1 VRLVLMLLTAL
12 ASFVSAEETTDREY
26 LPSIDAAD
34 TLASFVSA
42 EETTDREYLPISKVQ
57 PIYPRRALSRGM
69 AGWVIV
75 EFTVT
80 EQGTVRDPFVVSNC
94 GYIPNIRL
102 PSECVDSPNE
112 VFDNAALKA
121 TMKFKYKPQ
130 VIDGQPV
137 ETTGV
142 QNKMIFELATVGST
156 AFSAFKGYREFY
168 CAHEAQLLAIAF
180 HGFGQQQSERLTKKK
195 QKTWH
200 KENGYKEEN
209 YYRDSK
215 ILLANFARKNGD
227 LLRKNLYRSNDSSLQ
242 QRMSVLTFEQIKE
255 SVRDACLL
263 REAI

>member
-1 VRLVLMLLTAL
+1 MLLTAL

-94 GYIPNIRL
+94 GYIPNIRS
-102 PSECVDSPNE
+102 PGECVDSPNAA
-112 VFDNAALKA
+112 FDNAALKA
-121 TMKFKYKPQ
+121 VMKFKFKPK
-130 VIDGQPV
+130 VIDGQPA
-137 ETTGV
+137 ESTGV
-142 QNKMIFELATVGST
+142 QNRVDFELATVGST

-180 HGFGQQQSERLTKKK
+180 YGFGQQQSERLTKKK
-195 QKTWH
+195 QKAWH
-200 KENGYKEEN
+200 KENGYKETYN
-209 YYRDSK
+209 RDSK
-215 ILLANFARKNGD
+215 IHLANFARKNGD
-227 LLRKNLYRSNDSSLQ
+227 QLRKNLYRSNDTRLQ
-242 QRMSVLTFEQIKE
+242 QSMSVLTFEQIKE
-255 SVRDACLL
+255 SSRDACLL